1 MNNETLTI
9 DSIRQW
15 TKDRVRDL
23 KVFKKEAVKSADLD
37 ALLKGLDPEG
47 WKQFRKKARQ
57 LKSQSRTPA
66 SFKNRVLKETD
77 RDSKRFTKILEHLQA
92 K

>member
-1 MNNETLTI
+1 MNNDTLTI

-15 TKDRVRDL
+15 TKGRVRDL
-23 KVFKKEAVKSADLD
+23 KVFKKQAAKSADLD

-57 LKSQSRTPA
+57 LKSQSRTAA

-77 RDSKRFTKILEHLQA
+77 RDSKRFSKILAHLQA